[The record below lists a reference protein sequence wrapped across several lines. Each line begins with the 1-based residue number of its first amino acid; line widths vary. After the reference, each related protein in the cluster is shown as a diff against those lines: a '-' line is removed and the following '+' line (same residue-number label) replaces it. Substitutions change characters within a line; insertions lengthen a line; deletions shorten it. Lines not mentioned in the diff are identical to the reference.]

1 MPAYIIVSF
10 TPKDPE
16 KLQQY
21 AASVP
26 PTLST
31 HQGEVVLKGPVESLH
46 GSTGRPMQ
54 VIIAF
59 PSKEDATRWYHSEE
73 YQALISTRDAGMDS
87 QFQLIGD

>member
-1 MPAYIIVSF
+1 MTAYVIIGF

-26 PTLST
+26 STLAR
-31 HQGEVVLKGPVESLH
+31 HAGEIVVKGPVESLH
-46 GSTGRPMQ
+46 GDAGHPMQ

-59 PSKEDATRWYHSEE
+59 PSKDDATCWYHSRE
-73 YQALISTRDAGMDS
+73 YQALMPVRDAGMEA
-87 QFQLIGD
+87 QFQLIG